1 MCPVAEEKGDREMQG
16 SAGSLRGVGLFQDLA
31 EVDLEALAKRCSWRR
46 YEAQEQIIHYHDQ
59 SRDVYFV
66 VEGEVRAITYSLEGK
81 EVTYRDIAA
90 GEMFGEFAAIDG
102 EPRSANV
109 VALMPSYVAAM
120 PAACFWEVLERHPS
134 AAAFTL
140 KLLTRQVRAL
150 TERVFEFSTL
160 AVKNR
165 IHAELLRLAGDHM
178 TGDTTATIVPAPTH
192 ADIASRISTHR
203 EAVTRELNELS
214 RQGLI
219 KRDHGSLVILDVP
232 RLKRMVDEVLGE

>member
-1 MCPVAEEKGDREMQG
+1 MQG
-16 SAGSLRGVGLFQDLA
+16 SAGSLQAIGLFQGVA
-31 EVDLEALAKRCSWRR
+31 EADLEALSKRCSWRR
-46 YEAQEQIIHYHDQ
+46 YETHEQILHYHDQ

-66 VEGEVRAITYSLEGK
+66 VEGEVRATSYSLEGK
-81 EVTYRDIAA
+81 EVIFRDIAA
-90 GEMFGEFAAIDG
+90 GEMFGEFSAIDG
-102 EPRSANV
+102 KPRAADV
-109 VALMPSYVAAM
+109 VALVPSYVAAM
-120 PAACFWEVLERHPS
+120 PAAVFWELLEHHPS

-140 KLLTRQVRAL
+140 KRLTRKIRGL

-232 RLKRMVDEVLGE
+232 RLKRMVDEVLGD